1 MPVGAIIFLGVFL
14 LGFGVLDIFMVVTL
28 LKPGDERNQVIVWKA
43 SSFTLLAMVGA
54 NILNVAEQIIRS
66 KPMVVNT
73 LVQLNVYAIIYFASL
88 MYYKRKHGG

>member
-73 LVQLNVYAIIYFASL
+73 FVQLNVYAIIYFASL